1 MLRLKEGLTDGE
13 EVATYRN
20 LPRGRQSFI
29 IALGFIAARR
39 YAEPLAAFFDEQDVD
54 GQVLDTLI
62 KMKAFGFSLEAASLF
77 HSDKTWIRRLAKKYV
92 ERCSR
97 ALVNASIA

>member
-1 MLRLKEGLTDGE
+1 MWHILRLQEGLTDGE

-20 LPRGRQSFI
+20 LRRGRQSFI

-39 YAEPLAAFFDEQDVD
+39 YARYAEPLAAFLHEHDGG

-62 KMKAFGFSLEAASLF
+62 KMNSFAFCRSGP
-77 HSDKTWIRRLAKKYV
+77 
-92 ERCSR
+92 R
-97 ALVNASIA
+97 ANAGAYF

>member
-1 MLRLKEGLTDGE
+1 MRDMLQLQEGVTDGE

-39 YAEPLAAFFDEQDVD
+39 YAEPLAAFLNEHGVD
-54 GQVLDTLI
+54 GQVLDTLA

-77 HSDKTWIRRLAKKYV
+77 HSDQTWTRRLAKKY
-92 ERCSR
+92 
-97 ALVNASIA
+97 L